1 MNFSNAIQTAKFAIG
16 RGGLVLKKYSP
27 EILTAA
33 GVIGTVGST
42 VLACKAT
49 LKVEDI
55 LDEAKKKSNLIN
67 AVHNGEIEVDAEYTD
82 KDYSKD
88 LLVNRTQTAV
98 KLIKLYGPAIS
109 LGALSIAAILGGQ
122 HILRKRNVAVMA
134 AYKLC
139 EESFNNYRSRV
150 KEELGEE
157 KDRQFYYG
165 ITEETVKEKVKSKD
179 GKIKTVTKKVEKTPD
194 HLCSQYARF
203 FDEANPN
210 WDKSPEQN
218 MYFLKMVQ
226 NQMNDKLQARGHVFL
241 NEVYDALGFER
252 SEAGQFV
259 GWIRNRDNT
268 AMEASDGYIDFN
280 IFDGK
285 NYAKRAFVNGDERSI
300 LLDFNVDDGMIYDL
314 I

>member
-1 MNFSNAIQTAKFAIG
+1 MNFSNAIQTAKFTIG

-67 AVHNGEIEVDAEYTD
+67 AVHDGEIEVDAEYTD

-150 KEELGEE
+150 KDELGEE

-165 ITEETVKEKVKSKD
+165 MTEETVKDKVKSKD
-179 GKIKTVTKKVEKTPD
+179 GKTKTITKKVEKAPD
-194 HLCSQYARF
+194 HLYSQYARF
-203 FDEANPN
+203 FDEANIN

-226 NQMNDKLQARGHVFL
+226 NQMNDKLKARGHVFL
-241 NEVYDALGFER
+241 NEVYDALGFDR
-252 SEAGQFV
+252 SEAGQLV
-259 GWIRNRDNT
+259 GWVWNKDNT
-268 AMEASDGYIDFN
+268 AMEAGDGYIDFG
-280 IFDGK
+280 IFDGN

-300 LLDFNVDDGMIYDL
+300 LLDFNIDGMIYDL

>member
-33 GVIGTVGST
+33 GVIGTIGST

-67 AVHNGEIEVDAEYTD
+67 AVHDGEIEVDAEYTD

-109 LGALSIAAILGGQ
+109 LGALSITAILGGQ

-150 KEELGEE
+150 KDELGDE

-165 ITEETVKEKVKSKD
+165 MTEETVKDKVKSKD
-179 GKIKTVTKKVEKTPD
+179 GKTKTVTKKVEKAPD
-194 HLCSQYARF
+194 HLYSQYARF
-203 FDEANPN
+203 FDEANIN

-226 NQMNDKLQARGHVFL
+226 NQMNDKLKARGHVFL
-241 NEVYDALGFER
+241 NEVYDALGFDR
-252 SEAGQFV
+252 SEAGQLV
-259 GWIRNRDNT
+259 GWVWNKDNT
-268 AMEASDGYIDFN
+268 AMEAGDGYIDFG
-280 IFDGK
+280 IFDG
-285 NYAKRAFVNGDERSI
+285 NDYAKRAFVNGDERSI
-300 LLDFNVDDGMIYDL
+300 LLDFNIDGMIYDL

>member
-16 RGGLVLKKYSP
+16 RGGLILKKYSP

-109 LGALSIAAILGGQ
+109 LGALSITAILGGQ

-150 KEELGEE
+150 KDELGEE

-165 ITEETVKEKVKSKD
+165 MTEETVKDKVKSKD
-179 GKIKTVTKKVEKTPD
+179 GKTKTVTKKVEKAPD
-194 HLCSQYARF
+194 HLYSQYARF
-203 FDEANPN
+203 FDEANIN

-226 NQMNDKLQARGHVFL
+226 NQMNDKLKARGHVFL
-241 NEVYDALGFER
+241 NEVYDALGFDR
-252 SEAGQFV
+252 SEAGQLV
-259 GWIRNRDNT
+259 GWVWNKDNT
-268 AMEASDGYIDFN
+268 AMEAGDGYIDFG
-280 IFDGK
+280 IFDG
-285 NYAKRAFVNGDERSI
+285 NDYAKRAFVNGDERSI
-300 LLDFNVDDGMIYDL
+300 LLDFNIDGMIYDL

>member
-16 RGGLVLKKYSP
+16 RGGLILKKYSP

-33 GVIGTVGST
+33 GVIGTIGST

-67 AVHNGEIEVDAEYTD
+67 AVHDGEIEVDAEYTD

-109 LGALSIAAILGGQ
+109 LGVLSITAILGGQ

-150 KEELGEE
+150 KDELGEE

-165 ITEETVKEKVKSKD
+165 MTEETVKDKVKSKD
-179 GKIKTVTKKVEKTPD
+179 GKTKTVTKKVEKAPD
-194 HLCSQYARF
+194 HLYSQYARF
-203 FDEANPN
+203 FDEANIN

-226 NQMNDKLQARGHVFL
+226 NQMNDKLKARGHVFL
-241 NEVYDALGFER
+241 NEVYDALGFDR
-252 SEAGQFV
+252 SEAGQLV
-259 GWIRNRDNT
+259 GWVWNNDNT
-268 AMEASDGYIDFN
+268 AMEAGDGYIDFG
-280 IFDGK
+280 IFDG
-285 NYAKRAFVNGDERSI
+285 NDYAKRAFVNGDERSI
-300 LLDFNVDDGMIYDL
+300 LLDFNIDGMIYDL

>member
-1 MNFSNAIQTAKFAIG
+1 MDFSNAIQTAKFAIG

-67 AVHNGEIEVDAEYTD
+67 AVHDGEIEVDAEYTD

-88 LLVNRTQTAV
+88 LIVNRTQTVV

-109 LGALSIAAILGGQ
+109 LGVLSITAILGGQ

-139 EESFNNYRSRV
+139 EESFTNYRSRV
-150 KEELGEE
+150 KDELGED

-165 ITEETVKEKVKSKD
+165 MTEETVKDKVKSKD
-179 GKIKTVTKKVEKTPD
+179 GKTKTVTKKVEKAPD
-194 HLCSQYARF
+194 HLYSQYARF
-203 FDEANPN
+203 FDEANVN

-226 NQMNDKLQARGHVFL
+226 NQMNDKLKARGHVFL

-252 SEAGQFV
+252 SEAGQLV
-259 GWIRNRDNT
+259 GWVWNKDNT
-268 AMEASDGYIDFN
+268 AMEAGDGFIDFG
-280 IFDGK
+280 IFDG
-285 NYAKRAFVNGDERSI
+285 NDYAKRAFVNGDERSI
-300 LLDFNVDDGMIYDL
+300 LLDFNVDGVIYDL

>member
-16 RGGLVLKKYSP
+16 RGGLILKKYSP

-109 LGALSIAAILGGQ
+109 LGALSITAILGGQ

-150 KEELGEE
+150 KDELGEE

-165 ITEETVKEKVKSKD
+165 MTEETVKDKVKSKD
-179 GKIKTVTKKVEKTPD
+179 GKTKTVTKKVEKAPD
-194 HLCSQYARF
+194 HLYSQYARF
-203 FDEANPN
+203 FDEANIN

-226 NQMNDKLQARGHVFL
+226 NQMNDKLKARGHVFL
-241 NEVYDALGFER
+241 NEVYDALGFDR
-252 SEAGQFV
+252 SEAGQLV
-259 GWIRNRDNT
+259 GWVWNRDNT
-268 AMEASDGYIDFN
+268 AMEAGDGYIDFG
-280 IFDGK
+280 IFDG
-285 NYAKRAFVNGDERSI
+285 NDYAKRAFVNGDERSI
-300 LLDFNVDDGMIYDL
+300 LLDFNIDGMIYDL

>member
-16 RGGLVLKKYSP
+16 RGGLILKKYSP

-67 AVHNGEIEVDAEYTD
+67 AVHDGEIEVDAEYTD

-109 LGALSIAAILGGQ
+109 LGALSITAILGGQ

-150 KEELGEE
+150 KDELGEE

-165 ITEETVKEKVKSKD
+165 ITEETVKDKVKSKD
-179 GKIKTVTKKVEKTPD
+179 GKTKTVTKKVEKTPD

-241 NEVYDALGFER
+241 NEVYDALGFDR

-280 IFDGK
+280 IFDGN

>member
-16 RGGLVLKKYSP
+16 RGGLILKKYSP

-67 AVHNGEIEVDAEYTD
+67 AVHDGEIEVDAEYTD

-88 LLVNRTQTAV
+88 LLVNRTQTAI

-109 LGALSIAAILGGQ
+109 LGALSITAILGGQ

-150 KEELGEE
+150 KDELGDE

-165 ITEETVKEKVKSKD
+165 MTEETVKDKVKSKD
-179 GKIKTVTKKVEKTPD
+179 GKTKTVTKKVEKAPD
-194 HLCSQYARF
+194 HLYSQYARF
-203 FDEANPN
+203 FDEANIN

-226 NQMNDKLQARGHVFL
+226 NQMNDKLKARGHVFL
-241 NEVYDALGFER
+241 NEVYDALGFDR
-252 SEAGQFV
+252 SEAGQLV
-259 GWIRNRDNT
+259 GWVWNKDNT
-268 AMEASDGYIDFN
+268 AMEAGDGYIDFG
-280 IFDGK
+280 IFDG
-285 NYAKRAFVNGDERSI
+285 NDYAKRAFVNGDERSI
-300 LLDFNVDDGMIYDL
+300 LLDFNIDGMIYDL

>member
-16 RGGLVLKKYSP
+16 RGGLILKKYSP

-109 LGALSIAAILGGQ
+109 LGALSITAILGGQ

>member
-67 AVHNGEIEVDAEYTD
+67 AVHDGEIEVDAEYTD

-98 KLIKLYGPAIS
+98 KLIKLYGPAIT
-109 LGALSIAAILGGQ
+109 LGALSITAILGGQ

-150 KEELGEE
+150 KDELGEE

-165 ITEETVKEKVKSKD
+165 MTEETIKDKVKSKD
-179 GKIKTVTKKVEKTPD
+179 GKTKTVTKKVEKAPD
-194 HLCSQYARF
+194 HLYSQYARF
-203 FDEANPN
+203 FDEANIN

-226 NQMNDKLQARGHVFL
+226 NQMNDKLKARGHVFL
-241 NEVYDALGFER
+241 NEVYDALGFDR
-252 SEAGQFV
+252 SEAGQLV
-259 GWIRNRDNT
+259 GWVWNKDNT
-268 AMEASDGYIDFN
+268 AMEAGDGYIDFG
-280 IFDGK
+280 IFDG
-285 NYAKRAFVNGDERSI
+285 NDYAKRAFVNGDERSI
-300 LLDFNVDDGMIYDL
+300 LLDFNIDGMIYDL

>member
-33 GVIGTVGST
+33 GVIGTIGST

-67 AVHNGEIEVDAEYTD
+67 AVHDGEIEVDAEYTD

-109 LGALSIAAILGGQ
+109 LGALSITAILGGQ

-150 KEELGEE
+150 KDELGEE

-165 ITEETVKEKVKSKD
+165 MTEETVKDKVKSKD
-179 GKIKTVTKKVEKTPD
+179 GKTKTVTKKVEKAPD
-194 HLCSQYARF
+194 HLYSQYARF
-203 FDEANPN
+203 FDEANIN

-226 NQMNDKLQARGHVFL
+226 NQMNDKLKARGHVFL
-241 NEVYDALGFER
+241 NEVYDALGFDR
-252 SEAGQFV
+252 SEAGQLV
-259 GWIRNRDNT
+259 GWVWSNDNT
-268 AMEASDGYIDFN
+268 AMEAGDGYIDFG
-280 IFDGK
+280 IFDG
-285 NYAKRAFVNGDERSI
+285 NDYAKRAFVNGDERSI
-300 LLDFNVDDGMIYDL
+300 LLDFNIDGMIYDL